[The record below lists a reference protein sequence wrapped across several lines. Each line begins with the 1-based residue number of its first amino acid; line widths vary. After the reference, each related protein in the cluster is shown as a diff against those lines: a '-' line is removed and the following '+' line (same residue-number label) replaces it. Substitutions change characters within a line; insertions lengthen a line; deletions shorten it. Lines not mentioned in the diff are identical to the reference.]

1 MFHIKHLHTRE
12 IITDI
17 LGGQHKSTVSD
28 KIEILG
34 YPYNHIPK
42 STSYLGPKYWGTV
55 PVKLNEFNSL
65 NCFKKEIR

>member
-34 YPYNHIPK
+34 YPHNQMNSILSTVSKKK
-42 STSYLGPKYWGTV
+42 SDNMDT
-55 PVKLNEFNSL
+55 
-65 NCFKKEIR
+65 KELLR